1 MKDCF
6 YKMKVRSLSIILLL
20 LPLTLYAETISPGTA
35 RQKAI
40 EWFSAHA
47 GKSKSITGK
56 QLLQKE
62 LPVNIDQTFCYTY
75 NGEFV
80 LIGGRESDP
89 VIIGYGANGSTN
101 IPANTLQ
108 AIEAIDKTLKSLEQ
122 LSPSVNNL
130 KAYKPVPEKAVEPFV
145 SLIRRQEAPFNKKC
159 PIYKHSNGT
168 YDSTI
173 VGCVATAIEQ
183 VITYYQY
190 PSQLLDTLYGWNTS
204 HYHVDT
210 IPKGTVIDFPNI
222 LDVYIPGEYSEAQA
236 NAVSD
241 LSYYCGIASHMNW
254 GAASSG
260 ANFSDAIEPL
270 KKAFGYK
277 YVRHVFS
284 SEFNAENWHKLL
296 YEELSHQR
304 PIVFAGYTTT
314 QAGHAFVVDGI
325 NEDGFYHVLWGY
337 GGDYDGYFNLD
348 IFNTYEDP
356 REVTPNGQLFGC
368 YCNQEV
374 ILLHPDNLEYA
385 VDDTLIHANRLRV
398 DSVKFMRQPDLNKF
412 VTAKIYVRNVS
423 DETLYSS
430 YLLMTYDPEDKTREE
445 SADYITLAG
454 CTLEPHSSECLT
466 TYCSFSKS
474 GKRVL
479 AAFTDDS
486 AFAFTDTIE
495 VAYSK
500 APKVTVNI
508 LQPQPTCEQVTLKTI
523 FTNTS
528 ENYWSG
534 NQIIYCLYEGEYTS
548 EYLGLQHYTVLN
560 LPPRQTYTDSI
571 TFGHL
576 KPETKYTMVVRNT
589 WSDMH
594 QIQFTTPAASGIAQ
608 PVVTPADSQEE
619 YFNLNGIKL
628 AGKPDR
634 GIYIVKRPS
643 GTIKILK
650 K

>member
-1 MKDCF
+1 
-6 YKMKVRSLSIILLL
+6 MKVCNLIIILLF
-20 LPLTLYAETISPGTA
+20 LPVTLNAESISPETA
-35 RQKAI
+35 KQKAI
-40 EWFSAHA
+40 EWFSSH
-47 GKSKSITGK
+47 GERSKSFTGNK
-56 QLLQKE
+56 LLQKE
-62 LPVNIDQTFCYTY
+62 LPANIDQTFCYTY
-75 NGEFV
+75 NNEFV
-80 LIGGRESDP
+80 VIGKKENKP
-89 VIIGYGANGSTN
+89 VVIGYGSNSSTDL
-101 IPANTLQ
+101 PVNTRQ
-108 AIEAIDKTLKSLEQ
+108 VIEAFDKTMKSFDQ
-122 LSPSVNNL
+122 LSPTVNNL
-130 KAYKPVPEKAVEPFV
+130 EAYKPVPEKAIKPFV
-145 SLIRRQEAPFNKKC
+145 SLIRRQEAPFNKRC

-183 VITYYQY
+183 IITYYQY

-210 IPKGTVIDFPNI
+210 IPKGTVIDFANI
-222 LDVYIPGEYSEAQA
+222 LDVYAPGEYSEAQA

-241 LSYYCGIASHMNW
+241 LCYYCGIASHMSW

-260 ANFSDAIEPL
+260 ANFSSAIEPL
-270 KKAFGYK
+270 KNAFGYK

-337 GGDYDGYFNLD
+337 GGDYDGYFDLN

-374 ILLHPDNLEYA
+374 LLLHPQDLEYTIN
-385 VDDTLIHANRLRV
+385 DTLTHANRLRV
-398 DSVKFMRQPDLNKF
+398 DSVKFSRQPDLSKF
-412 VTAKIYVRNVS
+412 VTANIYVRNVS
-423 DETLYSS
+423 DEALNSS
-430 YLLMTYDPEDKTREE
+430 YLLMTYDPEDTTREE

-454 CTLEPHSSECLT
+454 CSLNPHASECLT
-466 TYCSFSKS
+466 AYCTFSKA
-474 GKRVL
+474 GRRVL

-508 LQPQPTCEQVTLKTI
+508 LQPQPTCDQVTLKTL

-528 ENYWSG
+528 EIYWSG
-534 NQIIYCLYEGEYTS
+534 NQIIYCLYEGEYTP
-548 EYLGLQHYTVLN
+548 EYLGIQHYTVLN
-560 LPPRQTYTDSI
+560 LSPGQTYTDSI
-571 TFGHL
+571 TFSHL
-576 KPETKYTMVVRNT
+576 KPETKYTMIVRNT
-589 WSDMH
+589 WSEMH
-594 QIQFTTPAASGIAQ
+594 QIQFTTPAASGITQ
-608 PVVTPADSQEE
+608 PIVNMTDSKEE
-619 YFNLNGIKL
+619 YYNLNGIKL
-628 AGKPDR
+628 ARKPDK
-634 GIYIVKRPS
+634 GIYIIKRQ
-643 GTIKILK
+643 GRTIKMMK
-650 K
+650 P